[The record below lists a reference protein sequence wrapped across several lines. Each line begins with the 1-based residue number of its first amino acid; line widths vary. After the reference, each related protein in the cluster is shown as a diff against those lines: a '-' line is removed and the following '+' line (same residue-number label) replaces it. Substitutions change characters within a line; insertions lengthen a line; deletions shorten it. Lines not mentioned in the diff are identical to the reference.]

1 LDDIS
6 KKTVLKNRY
15 VNINIFNNYSDRIF
29 VKAITYLLLFLVLS
43 TISYS
48 QSNTQTGTRT
58 IYLIRHGEYDQKDTS
73 DSDIG
78 KKLTP
83 LGIAQAR
90 LLSNRLYGMPVEF
103 TSLTSSTMTRARET
117 AMVINEV
124 FPELKLQQSP
134 LISECT
140 PPTWRKDIMAD
151 ETESD
156 LNMCAKNLESAFTE
170 YFLPSP
176 DGNDRNDIII
186 CHGNVIRYFATKI
199 LKADPLSWLQMSIG
213 NCSLTIIRILP
224 DGSMKLAAYNDMGHI
239 PPNMQTETGGNNSP
253 KELIIHEVK

>member
-1 LDDIS
+1 M
-6 KKTVLKNRY
+6 KKTIK
-15 VNINIFNNYSDRIF
+15 
-29 VKAITYLLLFLVLS
+29 LLLFLILLLITFPAAS
-43 TISYS
+43 FS
-48 QSNTQTGTRT
+48 QNTDADVKGVRT

-90 LLSNRLYGMPVEF
+90 LLSARLKGMPVEF
-103 TSLTSSTMTRARET
+103 TSLTSSTVTRAIET
-117 AMVINEV
+117 AMVINQGL
-124 FPELKLQQSP
+124 PELKLEQSD
-134 LISECT
+134 LIRECT

-156 LNMCAKNLESAFTE
+156 LQMCAKNLEAAFAE
-170 YFLPSP
+170 YFLPSA
-176 DGNDRNDIII
+176 DGNDRNDIIV
-186 CHGNVIRYFATKI
+186 CHGNVIRYFVTKV
-199 LKADPLSWLQMSIG
+199 LKADPMSWLQMSIG

-224 DGSMKLAAYNDMGHI
+224 DGSMKLATYGDMGHI

-253 KELIIHEVK
+253 KELIIPKEK